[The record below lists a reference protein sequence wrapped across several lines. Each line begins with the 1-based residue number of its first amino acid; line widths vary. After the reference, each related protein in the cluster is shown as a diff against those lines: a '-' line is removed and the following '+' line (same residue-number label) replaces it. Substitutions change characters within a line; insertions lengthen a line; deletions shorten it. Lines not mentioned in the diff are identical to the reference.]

1 MLNNL
6 FIFHFNFL
14 YFYLS
19 FSSQSWS
26 EAVRLYEEV
35 IQSME
40 SDTTDT
46 TAVQLIT
53 DPLSKLYARVAE
65 MYRDEGHGIERDP
78 QKSGDMYNSAA
89 EHAMAEMKGKLANK
103 YFALAEEV
111 WGELEE

>member
-1 MLNNL
+1 M
-6 FIFHFNFL
+6 
-14 YFYLS
+14 
-19 FSSQSWS
+19 SWS
-26 EAVRLYEEV
+26 DAVRLYEEV

-40 SDTTDT
+40 NDASETNP
-46 TAVQLIT
+46 VQLIT

-65 MYRDEGHGIERDP
+65 MYREGGHGIEGDP

-89 EHAMAEMKGKLANK
+89 EHAMTEMKGKLANK